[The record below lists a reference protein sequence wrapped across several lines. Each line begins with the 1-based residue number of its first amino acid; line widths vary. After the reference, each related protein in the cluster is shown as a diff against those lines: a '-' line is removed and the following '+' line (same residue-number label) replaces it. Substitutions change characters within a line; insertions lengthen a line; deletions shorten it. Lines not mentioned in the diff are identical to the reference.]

1 MKERTKA
8 LAIPMEVKWQVA
20 ERDSYEGHPCCLYCG
35 KPAPTDNPT
44 AFSCAHYIPRSQGG
58 LGIVE
63 NILTLCPDCHRRY
76 DATEE
81 REKMQSFFRRY
92 LIIAH
97 KGWNAKKLVYK
108 KEGFD

>member
-58 LGIVE
+58 LGIAE

-81 REKMQSFFRRY
+81 REKMRNFFRGY
-92 LIIAH
+92 LRISH
-97 KGWNAKKLVYK
+97 KGWREDKLVYK